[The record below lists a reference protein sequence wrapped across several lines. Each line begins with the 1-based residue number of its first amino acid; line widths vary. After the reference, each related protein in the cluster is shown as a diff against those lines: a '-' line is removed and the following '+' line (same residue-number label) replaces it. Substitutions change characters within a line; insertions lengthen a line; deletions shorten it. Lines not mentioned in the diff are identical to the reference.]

1 MLFKVQKTR
10 LKYGNSIRSILI
22 IIQVGQVTFIIVGQP
37 TLNFPY
43 LLYKHYL
50 LHP

>member
-1 MLFKVQKTR
+1 MLCKSTKTR
-10 LKYGNSIRSILI
+10 LKYGNSIRLI
-22 IIQVGQVTFIIVGQP
+22 FIVTKWSGDFIIVGQP